1 MTIKEFRQ
9 SQGLSQPKLAKA
21 LGIGVS
27 TVGGY
32 ETGKIK
38 PSANVIAKI
47 REVFG
52 VDLGAAAPAAV
63 EAAPAKKTSKAKMTA
78 SVEAAPAPAVEE
90 KKAAPAKKA
99 SKAKKAEAAPAPAK
113 KASKTKKAAPV
124 EAATAPA
131 VKKKEAAPAKKT
143 SKAKKAATVAVE
155 EKKEDA
161 PAKKPR
167 AKKEAAPA
175 KTSKPKKAASSKQT
189 AIVIQSPMGGEI
201 TTEDILTKVGDVDTV
216 YVRVDQNAIYWIKGE
231 KSGAV
236 NIW

>member
-38 PSANVIAKI
+38 PSAKVIAKI

-52 VDLGAAAPAAV
+52 VDLGAAAPTPAPEAAPVAEKKAVPAKKASKTKKEKATPVEATPAKKTSKAKKAEAAV
-63 EAAPAKKTSKAKMTA
+63 EAAPAKKS
-78 SVEAAPAPAVEE
+78 
-90 KKAAPAKKA
+90 
-99 SKAKKAEAAPAPAK
+99 
-113 KASKTKKAAPV
+113 SKT
-124 EAATAPA
+124 
-131 VKKKEAAPAKKT
+131 
-143 SKAKKAATVAVE
+143 KKAATVAVE
-155 EKKEDA
+155 EKKEAA

-175 KTSKPKKAASSKQT
+175 KTSKAKKAATSKQT

-201 TTEDILTKVGDVDTV
+201 TTEDILAKVGDVDKA

>member
-1 MTIKEFRQ
+1 MTIKEFRL
-9 SQGLSQPKLAKA
+9 SQKLSQPKLAKA

-27 TVGGY
+27 TVGAY
-32 ETGKIK
+32 EVGKIK
-38 PSANVIAKI
+38 PSAKVIAKI

-52 VDLGAAAPAAV
+52 VDLWAAAPTPAP
-63 EAAPAKKTSKAKMTA
+63 EAAPVA
-78 SVEAAPAPAVEE
+78 E
-90 KKAAPAKKA
+90 KKAV
-99 SKAKKAEAAPAPAK
+99 PAK
-113 KASKTKKAAPV
+113 KASKTKKEKATPV
-124 EAATAPA
+124 EATPA
-131 VKKKEAAPAKKT
+131 KKTSKAKKEEAAPAPAKKT
-143 SKAKKAATVAVE
+143 IKAKKAATVAVE
-155 EKKEDA
+155 EKKEAA

-175 KTSKPKKAASSKQT
+175 KTSKAKKAATSKQT

-201 TTEDILTKVGDVDTV
+201 TTEDILAKVGDVDTV

>member
-38 PSANVIAKI
+38 PSAKVIAKI
-47 REVFG
+47 REVFE
-52 VDLGAAAPAAV
+52 VDLGAAAPTPAP
-63 EAAPAKKTSKAKMTA
+63 EAAPVA
-78 SVEAAPAPAVEE
+78 E
-90 KKAAPAKKA
+90 KKAVPAKKASKTKKEKATPVEATPAKKA

-113 KASKTKKAAPV
+113 KTSKTKKAAPV

-131 VKKKEAAPAKKT
+131 VEKKEAAPAKKT

-175 KTSKPKKAASSKQT
+175 KTSKPKKATSSKQT

-201 TTEDILTKVGDVDTV
+201 TTEDILAKVGDVDKA